1 MKKLHVHIARLLV
14 ILTCSLSAMQVEDL
28 AAKYDMSRITGI
40 LLIAV
45 VGAIP
50 FGFLL
55 YFISLAEEGISSNK
69 DMTRS

>member
-1 MKKLHVHIARLLV
+1 
-14 ILTCSLSAMQVEDL
+14 MQFEDL

-40 LLIAV
+40 LIIAV